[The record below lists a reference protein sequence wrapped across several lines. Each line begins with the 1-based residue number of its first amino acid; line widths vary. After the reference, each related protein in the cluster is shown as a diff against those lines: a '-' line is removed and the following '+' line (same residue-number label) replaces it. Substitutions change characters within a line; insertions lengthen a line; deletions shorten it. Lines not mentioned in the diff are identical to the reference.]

1 MKLKFNKFNNSY
13 VFKPRS
19 SLIENS
25 IVILVIIKD
34 IKKSGI
40 LLKINTITI
49 FFLLLLIWFIYFYL
63 EEFMNNLT
71 DNTNVFD

>member
-1 MKLKFNKFNNSY
+1 MKLKFNKYNNSY